1 MTIEPGS
8 TCTLYANVQI
18 ARGDQPA
25 FRGTEDQLAY
35 FAARKRHENVAMS
48 YLRPQEVIQVQLTT
62 AQVAQCNYIS
72 FRNAAYEDILF
83 FARITDYRYVNNVTT
98 EISYA
103 IDVYQTFV
111 VPGKVSIGPGL
122 IEREHLSKQ
131 EQSLAELD
139 PWRNDVAKLLTAE
152 TFPVGETSYIH
163 GSPKRILPDTKPDSQ
178 IAIYLFTSD
187 WDRIAKPIPEAIQS
201 QAHEII
207 YPSGDSKL
215 KVEYDLPPR
224 GYVVWIITDKTNRF
238 LRWILMAIINWL
250 TQEGL
255 ADSIMAIYWG
265 ALGIWGN
272 YGNLHVEPMNP
283 STFIDTVMPSQ
294 SYSQSGL
301 KNPKL
306 LRSPYRYVQV
316 SNFSGGKKDLL
327 YELGNVYA
335 DYKRGITV
343 AFFSNV
349 DLNMC
354 TTLVPYSYGIYGNES
369 GYVLNW
375 DERIEFRD
383 FPQGGVTTDAYY
395 AYVATQYQKVLAQQN
410 DTVFS
415 RLSQTASDWR
425 QSDNTL
431 QQIAGYGIGGA
442 KTLMNTFS
450 AAAAG
455 GPLAGI
461 AAGIPALAQDELN
474 WTVQDEARKWATG
487 NAPPPASSVFGPAQ
501 GAFVQDKYIGASGG
515 NDMIPY
521 ISRLIEGQPTV
532 APGQFELVELKLRPE
547 IEKMY
552 DNYLT
557 MYGLSYNAMGIPLI
571 WRYLRGSTQATEIPY
586 FAPDPYNSGATEIT
600 YCKARNL
607 RVTANE
613 QWVADAVESM
623 FDAGVRFW
631 RPRGGFAS
639 GTP

>member
-8 TCTLYANVQI
+8 TCTLYANIQI
-18 ARGDQPA
+18 ARGEQPA
-25 FRGTEDQLAY
+25 FRGTEDQRAY
-35 FAARKRHENVAMS
+35 FEARKRYENVALS
-48 YLRPQEVIQVQLTT
+48 YLRHQEVIQVQLTT

-83 FARITDYRYVNNVTT
+83 YARIMDYRYINNVTT
-98 EISYA
+98 EISFA
-103 IDVYQTFV
+103 VDVFQTFV
-111 VPGKVSIGPGL
+111 IPGKVSFEPGL

-131 EQSLAELD
+131 EQSLAALD

-152 TFPVGETSYIH
+152 TFSVGETSYIQ
-163 GSPKRILPDTKPDSQ
+163 GTPKRILPDTEHDNQ

-187 WDRIAKPIPEAIQS
+187 WDRQTKPIPTNIQN
-201 QAHEII
+201 QAQEII
-207 YPSGDSKL
+207 YPSGESKL
-215 KVEYDLPPR
+215 SVTYDLPPR
-224 GYVVWIITDKTNRF
+224 GYVVWIITEGNNRY
-238 LRWILMAIINWL
+238 LRWRLMAIINWL

-255 ADSIMAIYWG
+255 SESIMAINWG

-272 YGNLHVEPMNP
+272 YASLHVDPVNP
-283 STFIDTVMPSQ
+283 STFIDAVMPSQ
-294 SYSQSGL
+294 NFSQSGL
-301 KNPKL
+301 GNPKL

-354 TTLVPYSYGIYGNES
+354 TVLVPYSYGVFGNANDHI
-369 GYVLNW
+369 LNW

-383 FPQGGVTTDAYY
+383 FPQGGATTDAYY

-410 DTVFS
+410 DTVFN

-425 QSDNTL
+425 QSNDVL
-431 QQIAGYGIGGA
+431 KQVAGYGIGGA
-442 KTLMNTFS
+442 KSLMTTFS
-450 AAAAG
+450 ASAAG

-461 AAGIPALAQDELN
+461 AAGIPQLAQDELN

-487 NAPPPASSVFGPAQ
+487 KAPPPESSVFGPAQ
-501 GAFVQDKYIGASGG
+501 GAFAMDKYIGASGG

-547 IEKMY
+547 IEKMF
-552 DNYLT
+552 DDYLT
-557 MYGLSYNAMGIPLI
+557 MFGLSYNAMGIPLI
-571 WRYLRGSTQATEIPY
+571 CRYLRKSTLATEIPY
-586 FAPDPYNSGATEIT
+586 FAPNPYNSGATEIT
-600 YCKARNL
+600 YCKTQNL
-607 RVTANE
+607 HVVANE
-613 QWVADAVESM
+613 QWVAEAVESM

-639 GTP
+639 GNP